1 MSGSNNQDTQTIDI
15 GSSTVSVSSDPTSS
29 ATEAKFV
36 YSSFTGSGSFITL
49 TTGDLTFSDFTFS
62 IEKAIGGSALCSIT
76 ENGIFHLK
84 NMIIESNSQLSHGG
98 NLISL
103 GSYGILNPVETTFQN
118 FKMNGKSLISLDSTY
133 ESGKDN
139 SGYGGSIE
147 PVKCK
152 FVNISSTG
160 DGAVLKLSLYHTV
173 VLSDMTFIN
182 CSSEGSGGG
191 GCIYADLKYIN
202 SSSGPCLEYLYVIFV
217 GYVCID
223 QTYDTSVAGSLELSY
238 MTFTNCTASNGYGG
252 ALYLKQSGSNRVILQ
267 KSSFYTCKAKRGGGI
282 YLYFRIY
289 FRREKPADN
298 DVFYDLKF
306 EGNMEARES
315 TNNQNYGEG
324 MFLNYSD
331 ISYLSE
337 SYFSAFI
344 LQTENN
350 ANKESIGVR
359 LFLIYFIWTTLKEKN
374 CSLKKS
380 LNRARL

>member
-103 GSYGILNPVETTFQN
+103 GYYGTLNPVETTFQN
-118 FKMNGKSLISLDSTY
+118 FKLSSKSLISLDSTY
-133 ESGKDN
+133 VSGTDN

-152 FVNISSTG
+152 FVNISRTG

-173 VLSDMTFIN
+173 VLSDMTIIN

-191 GCIYADLKYIN
+191 GCISAELLYQWECTKSSFDIMSMSWKCEAYAYYHGN
-202 SSSGPCLEYLYVIFV
+202 
-217 GYVCID
+217 
-223 QTYDTSVAGSLELSY
+223 LELSY
-238 MTFTNCTASNGYGG
+238 MTFTNCSASSGYGG
-252 ALYLKQSGSNRVILQ
+252 ALYLKQNGKNGLIVQ
-267 KSSFYTCKAKRGGGI
+267 KCSFTNCQTKRERGDGI
-282 YLYFRIY
+282 YLYFGNDNY
-289 FRREKPADN
+289 AEK
-298 DVFYDLKF
+298 
-306 EGNMEARES
+306 
-315 TNNQNYGEG
+315 
-324 MFLNYSD
+324 
-331 ISYLSE
+331 
-337 SYFSAFI
+337 
-344 LQTENN
+344 
-350 ANKESIGVR
+350 GVCLR
-359 LFLIYFIWTTLKEKN
+359 LGV
-374 CSLKKS
+374 
-380 LNRARL
+380 